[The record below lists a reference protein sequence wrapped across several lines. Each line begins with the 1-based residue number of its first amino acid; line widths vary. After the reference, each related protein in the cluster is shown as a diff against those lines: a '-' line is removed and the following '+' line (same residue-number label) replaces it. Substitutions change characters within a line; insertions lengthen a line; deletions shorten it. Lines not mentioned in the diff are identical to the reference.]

1 MQLLS
6 ENLVLGR
13 NYARKLSTY
22 SLIPVETKH
31 KFSLFLQKQKRYV
44 CVSLCLAFVRI
55 HTEAAQLL
63 ILEVVPCLA
72 IQWALVLLSGV

>member
-6 ENLVLGR
+6 EILVLGR
-13 NYARKLSTY
+13 NYARKLSTN

-31 KFSLFLQKQKRYV
+31 KFPLFFTKKI
-44 CVSLCLAFVRI
+44 CVSLCLASVRI